1 MTDDINEIRE
11 YLRSNQD
18 MGYRELQIRTIPNI
32 RPDKII
38 GVRTPVLRAYA
49 KGISSGYL
57 DMLPHMYFEEDQ
69 LHAFVISGIKDFDRC
84 ISEVDRFLPY
94 VDNWATCDQMSPKVF
109 AKHRPQLM
117 DHIRRWITSDR
128 TYMVRFAVKMLMDHF
143 LDDDFDPKYP
153 EMVLKVRS
161 DEYYIQMMVA
171 WYFATALAKQYD
183 KVIYVMEEHKLDK
196 AVHKRT
202 VRKCTDSFRISDDHK
217 KYLRSL

>member
-1 MTDDINEIRE
+1 MTDDINEIRD

-69 LHAFVISGIKDFDRC
+69 LHAFVISGIKDFDKC

-109 AKHRPQLM
+109 AKHRLQLM

-183 KVIYVMEEHKLDK
+183 NVLYVMEEHKLDK
-196 AVHKRT
+196 AVHKMT
-202 VRKCTDSFRISDDHK
+202 VRKCIDSFRISDDHK

>member
-32 RPDKII
+32 RPDKIL

-57 DMLPHMYFEEDQ
+57 DMLPHEYFEEDQ
-69 LHAFVISGIKDFDRC
+69 LHAFVISGIKDFDKC

-109 AKHRPQLM
+109 AKHRQQLM
-117 DHIRRWITSDR
+117 DHIRRWITSDK

-183 KVIYVMEEHKLDK
+183 NVIYVMEEHKLDK
-196 AVHKRT
+196 AVHKMT
-202 VRKCTDSFRISDDHK
+202 VRKCIDSFRISDDHK